1 MKRFSLLLA
10 LSVCAAIVMGQSR
23 NMVVHVKG
31 AANEKITIP
40 VDNIREIIFEEESV
54 DPQPPQGTT
63 AITFQFNDDAG
74 AVTRSPLKK
83 APALINRRYGV
94 FGCYNGGEPTR
105 QGSMQADLMNNQEVA
120 FENGEWTYSPVK
132 YWPEGQGNN
141 AVSFFAYSP
150 YSANSSF
157 VSVNPASMEPVVEYK
172 SIDPMDDA
180 GDLLYG
186 SQLYATQN
194 QNNGCVSIS
203 SKHALARLNFKAV
216 LSNDLS
222 NDLGENTKVTIGSV
236 EISGEIPDRG
246 FFNLYTQ
253 QWENRST
260 ETKTY
265 ILKDENLS
273 ADLRDA
279 GSQASAAEEPEG
291 VGMVSKPIGVSP
303 FLLVPT
309 DGEKEIAVT
318 IVYFI
323 TTDDPN
329 LATGYSKIENRITKY
344 LHFSLDAGRSY
355 ELQFHL
361 GLNGINYSFFS
372 SNFWEETQVLPNNE

>member
-10 LSVCAAIVMGQSR
+10 LSVCAAIVMGQSH

-40 VDNIREIIFEEESV
+40 VNNIREITFEEDSEE
-54 DPQPPQGTT
+54 PQPQQEGT
-63 AITFQFNDDAG
+63 AITFQFSDYSGSA
-74 AVTRSPLKK
+74 TRSPLKK
-83 APALINRRYGV
+83 APALINRKYGV
-94 FGCYNGGEPTR
+94 FGCFNNGEPTH
-105 QGSMQADLMNNQEVA
+105 QGSMWADLMKNQEVA
-120 FENGEWTYSPVK
+120 FENGEWTYSPIK
-132 YWPEGQGNN
+132 YWPEFSQNSN

-150 YSANSSF
+150 YSENSDF
-157 VSVNPASMEPVVEYK
+157 VSVNPTSMEPVVEYQ
-172 SIDPMDDA
+172 SVNPLDDA

-186 SQLYATQN
+186 SQLYATKYQN
-194 QNNGCVSIS
+194 EGRVSIS
-203 SKHALARLNFKAV
+203 SKHALARLNFKADFV
-216 LSNDLS
+216 D
-222 NDLGENTKVTIGSV
+222 DFGENTKVTIGSV

-323 TTDDPN
+323 TTDDPG
-329 LATGYSKIENRITKY
+329 LPMGYSKIENRITKS
-344 LHFSLDAGRSY
+344 LHFSLNAGCSY
-355 ELQFHL
+355 DLRLHL
-361 GLNGINYSFFS
+361 GLTSVKYSLYS
-372 SNFWEETQVLPNNE
+372 TYSWDETEVLAF

>member
-94 FGCYNGGEPTR
+94 FGCYNSGEPTR

-203 SKHALARLNFKAV
+203 SKHALARLSFKADFV
-216 LSNDLS
+216 D
-222 NDLGENTKVTIGSV
+222 DIEENTKVTIKSV
-236 EISGEIPDRG
+236 EISGQIPNRG

-260 ETKTY
+260 ETHTY
-265 ILKDENLS
+265 IIEGENIS

-323 TTDDPN
+323 TTDDPR
-329 LATGYSKIENRITKY
+329 LPMGYSKIENRITKS
-344 LHFSLDAGRSY
+344 LHFSLNAGCSY
-355 ELQFHL
+355 DLRLHL
-361 GLNGINYSFFS
+361 GLTSVKYSLYS
-372 SNFWEETQVLPNNE
+372 TYSWDETEVLAF

>member
-157 VSVNPASMEPVVEYK
+157 VSVNPASMEPVVEYQ
-172 SIDPMDDA
+172 SVNPLDDA

-186 SQLYATQN
+186 SQLYATKYQN
-194 QNNGCVSIS
+194 EGRVSIS
-203 SKHALARLNFKAV
+203 SKHALARLSFKADFV
-216 LSNDLS
+216 D
-222 NDLGENTKVTIGSV
+222 DIEENTKVTIKSV
-236 EISGEIPDRG
+236 EISGQIPNRG

-260 ETKTY
+260 ETHTY
-265 ILKDENLS
+265 IIEGENIS

-279 GSQASAAEEPEG
+279 GQDVSAAGQPEG
-291 VGMVSKPIGVSP
+291 VRTVSKPIGVSP

-309 DGEKEIAVT
+309 DGEQDLAIT
-318 IVYFI
+318 ITYLI
-323 TTDDPN
+323 TTDDPK
-329 LATGYSKIENRITKY
+329 LPMGYSKIENKITKN
-344 LHFSLDAGRSY
+344 LHFGLNAGCSH

-361 GLNGINYSFFS
+361 GFFS
-372 SNFWEETQVLPNNE
+372 MKCSLYSTNSWEEMQEVILGNE